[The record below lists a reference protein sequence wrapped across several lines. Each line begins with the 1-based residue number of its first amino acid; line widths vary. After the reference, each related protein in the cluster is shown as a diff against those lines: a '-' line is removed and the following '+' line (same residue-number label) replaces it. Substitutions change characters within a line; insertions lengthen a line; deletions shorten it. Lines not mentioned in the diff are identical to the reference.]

1 MKFVMTQS
9 LCAEGL
15 ALLDQAH
22 VDYIS
27 ADDGDPNHYPQLMQ
41 DADALIVR
49 IGKCDAA
56 ALACCPQ
63 LKVIGRPGIGYDSVD
78 VTQATKLGI
87 PVVVTPGA
95 NGRSVAEHTVAMMLS
110 LSKNLVEA
118 NNETLQGHWS
128 IRDAHKAFQW
138 EGKTVGII
146 GLGPIGRETAKICLG
161 IGMKV
166 IGFDSFFSKEQI
178 QSWGVE
184 YCQNKEDLLRTSD
197 IVSVHMP
204 LVEATRNLICASE
217 LALMK
222 KTALLINTSRGG
234 IVNEA
239 DLLQALTSG
248 QITAAGLDVFAASLC
263 VWMTLCSRRPI
274 FWSRR
279 TPPPR
284 RGKRSFRWRPC
295 AWRDA
300 SRFAAGNNGHTW
312 WTRTYMITRAGQIA
326 NNTNRS
332 VLYKSTQRRLEVMQ
346 LPTAFL
352 HFVIFRMFEFSL

>member
-1 MKFVMTQS
+1 MPRDWHF
-9 LCAEGL
+9 
-15 ALLDQAH
+15 
-22 VDYIS
+22 Y
-27 ADDGDPNHYPQLMQ
+27 
-41 DADALIVR
+41 
-49 IGKCDAA
+49 
-56 ALACCPQ
+56 
-63 LKVIGRPGIGYDSVD
+63 IGRPGIGYDSVD

-248 QITAAGLDVFAASLC
+248 QITAAGLDVFCSEPLRVDDPLLQAPNLLVTPHAAAQTREAVIQMATMC
-263 VWMTLCSRRPI
+263 VEGCLAVCRGEQWPYVVDKNVYDH
-274 FWSRR
+274 
-279 TPPPR
+279 PR
-284 RGKRSFRWRPC
+284 WADCK
-295 AWRDA
+295 
-300 SRFAAGNNGHTW
+300 
-312 WTRTYMITRAGQIA
+312 
-326 NNTNRS
+326 
-332 VLYKSTQRRLEVMQ
+332 
-346 LPTAFL
+346 
-352 HFVIFRMFEFSL
+352 

>member
-146 GLGPIGRETAKICLG
+146 GLGPIGRETAKICHRH
-161 IGMKV
+161 
-166 IGFDSFFSKEQI
+166 E
-178 QSWGVE
+178 
-184 YCQNKEDLLRTSD
+184 
-197 IVSVHMP
+197 
-204 LVEATRNLICASE
+204 
-217 LALMK
+217 
-222 KTALLINTSRGG
+222 
-234 IVNEA
+234 
-239 DLLQALTSG
+239 
-248 QITAAGLDVFAASLC
+248 
-263 VWMTLCSRRPI
+263 
-274 FWSRR
+274 
-279 TPPPR
+279 
-284 RGKRSFRWRPC
+284 
-295 AWRDA
+295 
-300 SRFAAGNNGHTW
+300 GH
-312 WTRTYMITRAGQIA
+312 
-326 NNTNRS
+326 
-332 VLYKSTQRRLEVMQ
+332 RL
-346 LPTAFL
+346 
-352 HFVIFRMFEFSL
+352 

>member
-27 ADDGDPNHYPQLMQ
+27 ADDGDPNHYPKLMQ

-118 NNETLQGHWS
+118 ITRPCRVTGAYGMHIKPSNG
-128 IRDAHKAFQW
+128 KAKLSALSVLVQS
-138 EGKTVGII
+138 V
-146 GLGPIGRETAKICLG
+146 AK
-161 IGMKV
+161 
-166 IGFDSFFSKEQI
+166 
-178 QSWGVE
+178 
-184 YCQNKEDLLRTSD
+184 
-197 IVSVHMP
+197 
-204 LVEATRNLICASE
+204 
-217 LALMK
+217 
-222 KTALLINTSRGG
+222 
-234 IVNEA
+234 
-239 DLLQALTSG
+239 
-248 QITAAGLDVFAASLC
+248 
-263 VWMTLCSRRPI
+263 
-274 FWSRR
+274 
-279 TPPPR
+279 PR
-284 RGKRSFRWRPC
+284 RS
-295 AWRDA
+295 AWA
-300 SRFAAGNNGHTW
+300 SA
-312 WTRTYMITRAGQIA
+312 
-326 NNTNRS
+326 
-332 VLYKSTQRRLEVMQ
+332 
-346 LPTAFL
+346 
-352 HFVIFRMFEFSL
+352 

>member
-1 MKFVMTQS
+1 MPEQRRPS
-9 LCAEGL
+9 
-15 ALLDQAH
+15 AH
-22 VDYIS
+22 IRYRLRAYAAGGGHPKSD
-27 ADDGDPNHYPQLMQ
+27 L
-41 DADALIVR
+41 R
-49 IGKCDAA
+49 IRA
-56 ALACCPQ
+56 
-63 LKVIGRPGIGYDSVD
+63 
-78 VTQATKLGI
+78 
-87 PVVVTPGA
+87 
-95 NGRSVAEHTVAMMLS
+95 
-110 LSKNLVEA
+110 
-118 NNETLQGHWS
+118 
-128 IRDAHKAFQW
+128 
-138 EGKTVGII
+138 
-146 GLGPIGRETAKICLG
+146 GPDE
-161 IGMKV
+161 
-166 IGFDSFFSKEQI
+166 
-178 QSWGVE
+178 
-184 YCQNKEDLLRTSD
+184 
-197 IVSVHMP
+197 
-204 LVEATRNLICASE
+204 
-217 LALMK
+217 

-332 VLYKSTQRRLEVMQ
+332 VLYKSTQKRLEVMQ

>member
-27 ADDGDPNHYPQLMQ
+27 ADDGDPSHYPQLMQ

-222 KTALLINTSRGG
+222 RLRSLSIP
-234 IVNEA
+234 
-239 DLLQALTSG
+239 
-248 QITAAGLDVFAASLC
+248 AAVGSS
-263 VWMTLCSRRPI
+263 TRRI
-274 FWSRR
+274 
-279 TPPPR
+279 
-284 RGKRSFRWRPC
+284 C
-295 AWRDA
+295 
-300 SRFAAGNNGHTW
+300 
-312 WTRTYMITRAGQIA
+312 
-326 NNTNRS
+326 
-332 VLYKSTQRRLEVMQ
+332 YK
-346 LPTAFL
+346 P
-352 HFVIFRMFEFSL
+352 

>member
-166 IGFDSFFSKEQI
+166 IGYDPYLTQDKIGDLCELKETA
-178 QSWGVE
+178 
-184 YCQNKEDLLRTSD
+184 KEVWEQADF
-197 IVSVHMP
+197 VSVHLPVVPSTEHSIGREQFGWMKP
-204 LVEATRNLICASE
+204 TASFINCARGALIKENE
-217 LALMK
+217 LIDCLK
-222 KTALLINTSRGG
+222 DGTLF
-234 IVNEA
+234 
-239 DLLQALTSG
+239 Q
-248 QITAAGLDVFAASLC
+248 AGLDVFEHEPIQESSRELFDLDNVIMTPHMAA
-263 VWMTLCSRRPI
+263 T
-274 FWSRR
+274 
-279 TPPPR
+279 TE
-284 RGKRSFRWRPC
+284 
-295 AWRDA
+295 
-300 SRFAAGNNGHTW
+300 
-312 WTRTYMITRAGQIA
+312 Q
-326 NNTNRS
+326 S
-332 VLYKSTQRRLEVMQ
+332 VLNCCTSVANDIVAVCNGQEPKVKAQK
-346 LPTAFL
+346 PKF
-352 HFVIFRMFEFSL
+352 

>member
-1 MKFVMTQS
+1 
-9 LCAEGL
+9 
-15 ALLDQAH
+15 
-22 VDYIS
+22 
-27 ADDGDPNHYPQLMQ
+27 
-41 DADALIVR
+41 
-49 IGKCDAA
+49 
-56 ALACCPQ
+56 
-63 LKVIGRPGIGYDSVD
+63 
-78 VTQATKLGI
+78 
-87 PVVVTPGA
+87 
-95 NGRSVAEHTVAMMLS
+95 MMLS

-248 QITAAGLDVFAASLC
+248 QITAAGLDVFCSEPLRVDDPLLQAPNLLVTPHAAAQTREAVIQMATMC
-263 VWMTLCSRRPI
+263 VEGCLAVCRGEQWPYVVDKNVYDH
-274 FWSRR
+274 
-279 TPPPR
+279 PR
-284 RGKRSFRWRPC
+284 WADCK
-295 AWRDA
+295 
-300 SRFAAGNNGHTW
+300 
-312 WTRTYMITRAGQIA
+312 
-326 NNTNRS
+326 
-332 VLYKSTQRRLEVMQ
+332 
-346 LPTAFL
+346 
-352 HFVIFRMFEFSL
+352 